1 MPCANSFESFFL
13 KVSHGKDHKEN
24 RDLRSDSNHR
34 HLNFWIDR
42 SLGIDRCPFIRKHA
56 MEVLSTHNT
65 HCLAASRTVNCP
77 NKSAM
82 KINLCSGIR
91 AQMKSIEV
99 GTFRA

>member
-42 SLGIDRCPFIRKHA
+42 GLGIDARLYENMPWRYTAHA
-56 MEVLSTHNT
+56 THIARQQAELLIALTN
-65 HCLAASRTVNCP
+65 R
-77 NKSAM
+77 
-82 KINLCSGIR
+82 R
-91 AQMKSIEV
+91 
-99 GTFRA
+99 